1 MGGRIIFKESLVV
14 HADTILSAG
23 KNHKTT
29 RKEVLLKKPSNNNL
43 KDSIIDKIAKN
54 YRKILYN
61 MVIFNNNKNYS
72 GYMLSDITTLRRD
85 FYMREQKEHRK
96 SITSIKTKI
105 LAAVSALV
113 LILVLILIII
123 SYTISKNIITDQS
136 MQLLELSTK
145 NQASRIEAW
154 MTEKL
159 NVFSTFKQDIETLD
173 YTDAQLQSLLD
184 SYYGRSS
191 DYPDGFYIADTSGK
205 VMQASGVDYKKTAD
219 TSSAWYNE
227 ALTRVNMAFGDVHVN
242 EAGTD
247 VVSAG
252 AILRDSKKAGG
263 NAKAKNTRL
272 LVVDV
277 PIAHIQVIVDSFIS
291 MDDAQA
297 ILVDKDNMSILSKS
311 DDTLTGRLSDGTGFL
326 GTIGNR
332 ISQQNYTAMTL
343 DGNIVDFREI
353 TGTNWVLVSYV
364 PESAVFSEL
373 ASLRTTMIVV
383 AVVVLA
389 VILVLME
396 RMIHFMIKPIRSLTD
411 SIVTMAS
418 GDFTVDIKTKGND
431 EITLMGH
438 SMKEFTAAIRSMIND
453 ISNISETLKGQAE
466 SSTSVSGGLYEASLK
481 QSKNIDELNGTVD
494 QLSAS
499 VQEIAESATA
509 LAVVVSD
516 TRDSSNNAE
525 DKMNVT
531 VEVAEAGKNDM
542 QKVGEAM
549 GLIEQ
554 SINGLQESIDKV
566 GAASQEINKIVGMIG
581 EIADETNLLAL
592 NASIEAARAGDAGK
606 GFAVVA
612 TEIGSL
618 ATNSNQSVQK
628 IQTLINEVTSLVG
641 ETVDKAKDSVDEINT
656 SSRLV
661 HQAVATFDTIYDNIV
676 DANRVVND
684 MAANMLKVADVS
696 TNVASITEEQ
706 AASAELI
713 SRNAG
718 NIASESKNITDD
730 SEKVAETARKLAD
743 TSEKL
748 MTQINSFRV

>member
-1 MGGRIIFKESLVV
+1 
-14 HADTILSAG
+14 
-23 KNHKTT
+23 
-29 RKEVLLKKPSNNNL
+29 
-43 KDSIIDKIAKN
+43 
-54 YRKILYN
+54 

-154 MTEKL
+154 MSEKL

-205 VMQASGVDYKKTAD
+205 VMQAAGVDYKKTAD
-219 TSSAWYNE
+219 ASSAWYNE

-311 DDTLTGRLSDGTGFL
+311 DDTLTGKLSDGTGFL

-353 TGTNWVLVSYV
+353 SGTNWVLVSYV

-641 ETVDKAKDSVDEINT
+641 ETVDKAKGSVDEINT

>member
-23 KNHKTT
+23 KHHNTT
-29 RKEVLLKKPSNNNL
+29 RKEVLLKKSSNNNL
-43 KDSIIDKIAKN
+43 KDSIIAKIAKN

-72 GYMLSDITTLRRD
+72 DYMLSDITTSRRD
-85 FYMREQKEHRK
+85 FYMKEQKEHRK

-113 LILVLILIII
+113 LILVLILIIV

-145 NQASRIEAW
+145 NQASQIEAW
-154 MTEKL
+154 MSENL

-205 VMQASGVDYKKTAD
+205 VMQAAGVDYKKTAD
-219 TSSAWYNE
+219 ASSAWYNE

-252 AILRDSKKAGG
+252 AILRNSKKAGG

-277 PIAHIQVIVDSFIS
+277 PIAHIQVIVNSFIS
-291 MDDAQA
+291 IDDAQA
-297 ILVDKDNMSILSKS
+297 ILVDKESLSVLSKS
-311 DDTLTGRLSDGTGFL
+311 DDTLSGKLSDSTGFL
-326 GTIGNR
+326 GTIGDR
-332 ISQQNYTAMTL
+332 ISQQNYTSMTL
-343 DGNIVDFREI
+343 NGNIVDFMEI
-353 TGTNWVLVSYV
+353 SGTNWVLVSYV
-364 PESAVFSEL
+364 PETTIFAEL
-373 ASLRTTMIVV
+373 AMLRTTMIVV
-383 AVVVLA
+383 AVVVL
-389 VILVLME
+389 VILLVLME
-396 RMIHFMIKPIRSLTD
+396 RMVHFMIKPIRSLTD

-438 SMKEFTAAIRSMIND
+438 SMKDFTVAMRSMIND
-453 ISNISETLKGQAE
+453 ISNVSETLKGQAE
-466 SSTSVSGGLYEASLK
+466 SSTSVSGGLYEASLR
-481 QSKNIDELNGTVD
+481 QSKTIDELNGTVD

-509 LAVVVSD
+509 LALVVSD

-641 ETVDKAKDSVDEINT
+641 ETVDKAKGSVDEINT

-661 HQAVATFDTIYDNIV
+661 HQAVTTFDTIYDNIV

>member
-1 MGGRIIFKESLVV
+1 MFR
-14 HADTILSAG
+14 
-23 KNHKTT
+23 
-29 RKEVLLKKPSNNNL
+29 LKKSSNNNL

-72 GYMLSDITTLRRD
+72 DYMLSDITTSRRD

-311 DDTLTGRLSDGTGFL
+311 DDTLTGKLSDGTGFL

-332 ISQQNYTAMTL
+332 ISQQNYTAMTF

-641 ETVDKAKDSVDEINT
+641 ETVDKAKGSVDEINT

-676 DANRVVND
+676 DANKVVND

-748 MTQINSFRV
+748 MIQINSFRV

>member
-23 KNHKTT
+23 KYHKTT
-29 RKEVLLKKPSNNNL
+29 RKEVLLKKSSNNNL
-43 KDSIIDKIAKN
+43 KDSVIDKIAKN

-72 GYMLSDITTLRRD
+72 GYMLSDITTSRRD

-154 MTEKL
+154 MSEKL

-205 VMQASGVDYKKTAD
+205 VMQAAGVDYKKTAD
-219 TSSAWYNE
+219 ASSAWYNE

-311 DDTLTGRLSDGTGFL
+311 DDTLTGKLSDGTGFL

-431 EITLMGH
+431 EITLMGR

-481 QSKNIDELNGTVD
+481 QSKTIDELNGTVD

-641 ETVDKAKDSVDEINT
+641 ETVDKAKGSVDEINT

-676 DANRVVND
+676 DANKVVND

-730 SEKVAETARKLAD
+730 SEKVAETARKLAY

>member
-1 MGGRIIFKESLVV
+1 
-14 HADTILSAG
+14 
-23 KNHKTT
+23 
-29 RKEVLLKKPSNNNL
+29 
-43 KDSIIDKIAKN
+43 
-54 YRKILYN
+54 
-61 MVIFNNNKNYS
+61 
-72 GYMLSDITTLRRD
+72 
-85 FYMREQKEHRK
+85 MREQKAQRK

-113 LILVLILIII
+113 LILVLIMIII

-145 NQASRIEAW
+145 NQASQIEAW
-154 MTEKL
+154 MSENL
-159 NVFSTFKQDIETLD
+159 NVFNTFKQDIETMD

-184 SYYGRSS
+184 SYYGRST

-205 VMQASGVDYKKTAD
+205 VMQAAGVGYKKTAD
-219 TSSAWYNE
+219 TSSTWYSE
-227 ALTRVNMAFGDVHVN
+227 ALTRVNMAFGDVHAN

-272 LVVDV
+272 LIVDV
-277 PIAHIQVIVDSFIS
+277 PIAHIQVIVNSFIS

-297 ILVDKDNMSILSKS
+297 ILVDRENLSVLSKS
-311 DDTLTGRLSDGTGFL
+311 DDTLAGKLSDSTGFL

-353 TGTNWVLVSYV
+353 SGTNWVLVSYV
-364 PESAVFSEL
+364 PETTIFAEL
-373 ASLRTTMIVV
+373 ATLRTTMIVV
-383 AVVVLA
+383 AVIVLVVL
-389 VILVLME
+389 LVLME
-396 RMIHFMIKPIRSLTD
+396 RMVHFMIKPIRSLTD

-438 SMKEFTAAIRSMIND
+438 SMKDFTVAMRSMIND
-453 ISNISETLKGQAE
+453 ISNVSETLKGQAE
-466 SSTSVSGGLYEASLK
+466 SSSSVSGGLYEASLK
-481 QSKNIDELNGTVD
+481 QSKTIEELNGTVD
-494 QLSAS
+494 QLSTS

-509 LAVVVSD
+509 LALVVSD

-525 DKMNVT
+525 DKMNAT
-531 VEVAEAGKNDM
+531 VDVAEAGKSDM

-549 GLIEQ
+549 GVIEQ

-566 GAASQEINKIVGMIG
+566 GTASLEINKIVGMIG

-592 NASIEAARAGDAGK
+592 NASIEAARAGDAGR

-628 IQTLINEVTSLVG
+628 IQTLINEVTRLVE
-641 ETVDKAKDSVDEINT
+641 ETVNKAKDSVNEINT
-656 SSRLV
+656 SSQLV
-661 HQAVATFDTIYDNIV
+661 HQAVTTFDTIYDNIV
-676 DANRVVND
+676 EANRVVND

>member
-1 MGGRIIFKESLVV
+1 MFR
-14 HADTILSAG
+14 
-23 KNHKTT
+23 
-29 RKEVLLKKPSNNNL
+29 LKKSSNNNL

-154 MTEKL
+154 MSEKL

-205 VMQASGVDYKKTAD
+205 VMQAAGVDYKKSAD
-219 TSSAWYNE
+219 ASSAWYNE

-291 MDDAQA
+291 MDAAQA

-311 DDTLTGRLSDGTGFL
+311 DDTLTGKLSDGTGFL

-353 TGTNWVLVSYV
+353 SGTNWVLVSYV

-509 LAVVVSD
+509 LALVVSD

-676 DANRVVND
+676 DANKVVND

>member
-1 MGGRIIFKESLVV
+1 MFR
-14 HADTILSAG
+14 
-23 KNHKTT
+23 
-29 RKEVLLKKPSNNNL
+29 LKKSSNNNL

-154 MTEKL
+154 MSEKL

-332 ISQQNYTAMTL
+332 ISQQNYTAMTF

-641 ETVDKAKDSVDEINT
+641 ETVDKAKGSVDEINT

-676 DANRVVND
+676 DANKVVND

>member
-1 MGGRIIFKESLVV
+1 MFR
-14 HADTILSAG
+14 
-23 KNHKTT
+23 
-29 RKEVLLKKPSNNNL
+29 LKKSSNNNL

-61 MVIFNNNKNYS
+61 MVIFNKNKNYS
-72 GYMLSDITTLRRD
+72 GYMLSDITTSRRD

-154 MTEKL
+154 MSEKL

-311 DDTLTGRLSDGTGFL
+311 DDTLTGKLSDGTGFL

-542 QKVGEAM
+542 QKVGKAM

-641 ETVDKAKDSVDEINT
+641 ETVDKAKGSVDEINT

-676 DANRVVND
+676 DANKVVND

>member
-1 MGGRIIFKESLVV
+1 
-14 HADTILSAG
+14 
-23 KNHKTT
+23 
-29 RKEVLLKKPSNNNL
+29 
-43 KDSIIDKIAKN
+43 
-54 YRKILYN
+54 

-72 GYMLSDITTLRRD
+72 DYMLSDITTLRRD

-105 LAAVSALV
+105 LVAVSALV
-113 LILVLILIII
+113 LILVLILIIV

-145 NQASRIEAW
+145 NQASQIEAW
-154 MTEKL
+154 MSENL
-159 NVFSTFKQDIETLD
+159 NVFNTFKQDIETMD
-173 YTDAQLQSLLD
+173 YTEAQLQSLLD

-205 VMQASGVDYKKTAD
+205 VMQAAGVDYKKTAD
-219 TSSAWYNE
+219 ASSAWYNE

-277 PIAHIQVIVDSFIS
+277 PIAHIQVIVNSFIS
-291 MDDAQA
+291 IDDAQA
-297 ILVDKDNMSILSKS
+297 ILVDKESLSVLSKS
-311 DDTLTGRLSDGTGFL
+311 DDTLSGKLSDSTGFL
-326 GTIGNR
+326 GTIGDR
-332 ISQQNYTAMTL
+332 ISQQNYTSMTL
-343 DGNIVDFREI
+343 NGNIVDFREI
-353 TGTNWVLVSYV
+353 SGTNWVLVSYV
-364 PESAVFSEL
+364 PETTIFAEL
-373 ASLRTTMIVV
+373 ATLRTTMIVV
-383 AVVVLA
+383 AVVVL
-389 VILVLME
+389 VILLVLME
-396 RMIHFMIKPIRSLTD
+396 RMVHFMIKPIRSLTD

-641 ETVDKAKDSVDEINT
+641 ETVDKAKGSVDEINT

-676 DANRVVND
+676 DANKVVND

>member
-1 MGGRIIFKESLVV
+1 MFR
-14 HADTILSAG
+14 
-23 KNHKTT
+23 
-29 RKEVLLKKPSNNNL
+29 LKKPSNNNL

-72 GYMLSDITTLRRD
+72 GYMLSDITTSRRD

-173 YTDAQLQSLLD
+173 YTDAQIQSLLD

-205 VMQASGVDYKKTAD
+205 VMQAAGVDYKKTAD
-219 TSSAWYNE
+219 ASSAWYNE

-332 ISQQNYTAMTL
+332 ISQQNNTAMTL

-353 TGTNWVLVSYV
+353 TGTNWVIVSYV

-383 AVVVLA
+383 AVAVLA

-641 ETVDKAKDSVDEINT
+641 ETVDKAKGSVDEINT

>member
-1 MGGRIIFKESLVV
+1 
-14 HADTILSAG
+14 
-23 KNHKTT
+23 
-29 RKEVLLKKPSNNNL
+29 
-43 KDSIIDKIAKN
+43 
-54 YRKILYN
+54 

-72 GYMLSDITTLRRD
+72 DYMLSDITTSRRD
-85 FYMREQKEHRK
+85 FYMREQKAQKK

-105 LAAVSALV
+105 LAAVSTQV
-113 LILVLILIII
+113 LILVLILIIV

-145 NQASRIEAW
+145 NQASQIEAW
-154 MTEKL
+154 MSENL

-205 VMQASGVDYKKTAD
+205 VMQAAGVDYKKTAD
-219 TSSAWYNE
+219 ASSAWYNE

-277 PIAHIQVIVDSFIS
+277 PIAHIQVIVNSFIS
-291 MDDAQA
+291 IDDAQA
-297 ILVDKDNMSILSKS
+297 ILVDKESLSVLSKS
-311 DDTLTGRLSDGTGFL
+311 DDTLSGKLSDSTGFL
-326 GTIGNR
+326 GTIGDR
-332 ISQQNYTAMTL
+332 ISQQNYTSMTL
-343 DGNIVDFREI
+343 NGNIVDFMEI
-353 TGTNWVLVSYV
+353 SGTNWVLVSYV
-364 PESAVFSEL
+364 PETTIFAEL
-373 ASLRTTMIVV
+373 AMLRTTMIVV
-383 AVVVLA
+383 AVVVL
-389 VILVLME
+389 VILLVLME
-396 RMIHFMIKPIRSLTD
+396 RMVHFMIKPIRSLTD

-438 SMKEFTAAIRSMIND
+438 SMKDFTVAMRSMIND

-466 SSTSVSGGLYEASLK
+466 SSTSVSGGLYEASLR
-481 QSKNIDELNGTVD
+481 QSKTIDELNGTVD

-509 LAVVVSD
+509 LALVVSD

-641 ETVDKAKDSVDEINT
+641 ETVDKAKGSVDEINT

-661 HQAVATFDTIYDNIV
+661 HQAVTTFDTIYDNIV

>member
-1 MGGRIIFKESLVV
+1 MFR
-14 HADTILSAG
+14 
-23 KNHKTT
+23 
-29 RKEVLLKKPSNNNL
+29 LKKSSNNNL

-145 NQASRIEAW
+145 NQASRIEVW
-154 MTEKL
+154 MSEKL

-247 VVSAG
+247 VVSTG

-383 AVVVLA
+383 AVAVLA

-466 SSTSVSGGLYEASLK
+466 SSTTVSGGLYEASLK

-641 ETVDKAKDSVDEINT
+641 ETVDKAKGSVDEINT

-676 DANRVVND
+676 DANKVVND

-730 SEKVAETARKLAD
+730 SEKVAETARRLAD

>member
-1 MGGRIIFKESLVV
+1 M
-14 HADTILSAG
+14 T
-23 KNHKTT
+23 
-29 RKEVLLKKPSNNNL
+29 
-43 KDSIIDKIAKN
+43 KIAKN
-54 YRKILYN
+54 HRKILYN

-113 LILVLILIII
+113 LILVLILIIV

-145 NQASRIEAW
+145 NQASQIEAW
-154 MTEKL
+154 MSENL
-159 NVFSTFKQDIETLD
+159 NVFNTFKQDIETMD
-173 YTDAQLQSLLD
+173 YTEAQLQSLLD

-205 VMQASGVDYKKTAD
+205 VMQAAGVDYKKTAD
-219 TSSAWYNE
+219 ASSAWYNE

-277 PIAHIQVIVDSFIS
+277 PIAHIQVIVNSFIS
-291 MDDAQA
+291 IDDAQA
-297 ILVDKDNMSILSKS
+297 ILVDKESLSVLSKS
-311 DDTLTGRLSDGTGFL
+311 DDTLSGKLSDSTGFL
-326 GTIGNR
+326 GTIGDR
-332 ISQQNYTAMTL
+332 ISQQNYTSMTL
-343 DGNIVDFREI
+343 NGNIVDFREI
-353 TGTNWVLVSYV
+353 SGTNWVLVSYV
-364 PESAVFSEL
+364 PETTIFAEL
-373 ASLRTTMIVV
+373 ATLRTTMIVV
-383 AVVVLA
+383 AVVVL
-389 VILVLME
+389 VILLVLME
-396 RMIHFMIKPIRSLTD
+396 RMVHFMIKPIRSLTD

-438 SMKEFTAAIRSMIND
+438 SMKDFTVAMRSMIND
-453 ISNISETLKGQAE
+453 ISNVSETLKGQAE

-481 QSKNIDELNGTVD
+481 QSKTIDELNGTVD

-509 LAVVVSD
+509 LALVVSD

-641 ETVDKAKDSVDEINT
+641 ETVDKAKGSVDEINT

>member
-1 MGGRIIFKESLVV
+1 MFR
-14 HADTILSAG
+14 
-23 KNHKTT
+23 
-29 RKEVLLKKPSNNNL
+29 LKKPSNNNL

-72 GYMLSDITTLRRD
+72 GYMLYDITTSRRD

-205 VMQASGVDYKKTAD
+205 VMQAAGVDYKKTAD
-219 TSSAWYNE
+219 ASSAWYNE

-383 AVVVLA
+383 AVAVLA

-641 ETVDKAKDSVDEINT
+641 ETVDKAKGSVDEINT

>member
-1 MGGRIIFKESLVV
+1 MFR
-14 HADTILSAG
+14 
-23 KNHKTT
+23 
-29 RKEVLLKKPSNNNL
+29 LKKSSNNNL

-72 GYMLSDITTLRRD
+72 GYMLSDITTSRRD

-154 MTEKL
+154 MSEKL

-205 VMQASGVDYKKTAD
+205 VMQAAGVDYKKTAD
-219 TSSAWYNE
+219 ASSAWYNE

-383 AVVVLA
+383 AVAVLA

-641 ETVDKAKDSVDEINT
+641 ETVDKAKGSVDEINT

>member
-1 MGGRIIFKESLVV
+1 
-14 HADTILSAG
+14 
-23 KNHKTT
+23 
-29 RKEVLLKKPSNNNL
+29 
-43 KDSIIDKIAKN
+43 
-54 YRKILYN
+54 
-61 MVIFNNNKNYS
+61 
-72 GYMLSDITTLRRD
+72 
-85 FYMREQKEHRK
+85 MREQKAQRK

-145 NQASRIEAW
+145 NQASQIEAW
-154 MTEKL
+154 MSENL
-159 NVFSTFKQDIETLD
+159 NVFNTFKQDIETMD

-205 VMQASGVDYKKTAD
+205 VMKAAGVGYKKTAD
-219 TSSAWYNE
+219 TSSTWYNE
-227 ALTRVNMAFGDVHVN
+227 ALTRVNMAFGDVHAN

-252 AILRDSKKAGG
+252 AILRDSKTAGG

-272 LVVDV
+272 LIVDV
-277 PIAHIQVIVDSFIS
+277 PIAHIQVIVNSFIS

-297 ILVDKDNMSILSKS
+297 ILVDKENLSVLSKS
-311 DDTLTGRLSDGTGFL
+311 DDTLAGKLSDSTGFL

-343 DGNIVDFREI
+343 DGNIVDFMEI
-353 TGTNWVLVSYV
+353 SGTNWVLVSYV
-364 PESAVFSEL
+364 PETTIFAEL
-373 ASLRTTMIVV
+373 ATLRTTMIVV
-383 AVVVLA
+383 AVVVL
-389 VILVLME
+389 VVLLVLME
-396 RMIHFMIKPIRSLTD
+396 RMVHFMIKPIRSLTD

-438 SMKEFTAAIRSMIND
+438 SMKDFTVAMRSMIND
-453 ISNISETLKGQAE
+453 ISNVSETLKGQAE
-466 SSTSVSGGLYEASLK
+466 SSSSVSGGLYEASLK
-481 QSKNIDELNGTVD
+481 QSKTIEELNGTVD
-494 QLSAS
+494 QLSTS

-509 LAVVVSD
+509 LALVVSD

-531 VEVAEAGKNDM
+531 VEVAEAGKSDM

-566 GAASQEINKIVGMIG
+566 GTASLEINKIVGMIG

-592 NASIEAARAGDAGK
+592 NASIEAARAGDAGR

-628 IQTLINEVTSLVG
+628 IQTLINEVTRLVE
-641 ETVDKAKDSVDEINT
+641 ETVNKAKASVDEINE
-656 SSRLV
+656 SSQLV
-661 HQAVATFDTIYDNIV
+661 HQAVTTFDTIYDNIV
-676 DANRVVND
+676 EANRVVND

>member
-1 MGGRIIFKESLVV
+1 MFR
-14 HADTILSAG
+14 
-23 KNHKTT
+23 
-29 RKEVLLKKPSNNNL
+29 LKKSSNNNL

-72 GYMLSDITTLRRD
+72 GYMLSDITILRRD

-311 DDTLTGRLSDGTGFL
+311 DDTLTGKLSDGTGFL

-332 ISQQNYTAMTL
+332 ISQQNYTAMTF

-641 ETVDKAKDSVDEINT
+641 ETVDKAKGSVDEINT

-676 DANRVVND
+676 DANKVVND

>member
-23 KNHKTT
+23 KHHNTT
-29 RKEVLLKKPSNNNL
+29 RKEVLLKKSSNNNL

-154 MTEKL
+154 MSEKL

-205 VMQASGVDYKKTAD
+205 VMQAAGVDYKKTAD
-219 TSSAWYNE
+219 ASSAWYNE

-383 AVVVLA
+383 AVAVLA

>member
-1 MGGRIIFKESLVV
+1 
-14 HADTILSAG
+14 
-23 KNHKTT
+23 
-29 RKEVLLKKPSNNNL
+29 
-43 KDSIIDKIAKN
+43 
-54 YRKILYN
+54 

-154 MTEKL
+154 MSEKL

-205 VMQASGVDYKKTAD
+205 VMQAAGVDYKKTAD
-219 TSSAWYNE
+219 ASSAWYNE

-263 NAKAKNTRL
+263 KAKNTRL

-383 AVVVLA
+383 AVAVLA

-641 ETVDKAKDSVDEINT
+641 ETVDKAKGSVDEINT

>member
-1 MGGRIIFKESLVV
+1 MFR
-14 HADTILSAG
+14 
-23 KNHKTT
+23 
-29 RKEVLLKKPSNNNL
+29 LKKSSNNNL

-72 GYMLSDITTLRRD
+72 GYMLSDITTSRRD

-154 MTEKL
+154 MSEKL

-205 VMQASGVDYKKTAD
+205 VMQAAGVDYKKAAD
-219 TSSAWYNE
+219 ASSAWYNE

-291 MDDAQA
+291 MDAAQA

-311 DDTLTGRLSDGTGFL
+311 DDTLTGKLSDGTDFL

-353 TGTNWVLVSYV
+353 SGTNWVLVSYV

-509 LAVVVSD
+509 LALVVSD

-641 ETVDKAKDSVDEINT
+641 ETVDKAKGSVDEINT

-676 DANRVVND
+676 DANKVVND

>member
-23 KNHKTT
+23 KYHKTT
-29 RKEVLLKKPSNNNL
+29 RKEVLLKKSSNNNL

-72 GYMLSDITTLRRD
+72 GYMLSDITTSRRD

-154 MTEKL
+154 MSEKL

-205 VMQASGVDYKKTAD
+205 VMQAAGVDYKKTAD
-219 TSSAWYNE
+219 ASSAWYNE

-311 DDTLTGRLSDGTGFL
+311 DDTLTGKLSDGTGFL

-373 ASLRTTMIVV
+373 TSLRTTMIVV
-383 AVVVLA
+383 AVVALA

-641 ETVDKAKDSVDEINT
+641 ETVDKAKGSVDEINT

>member
-1 MGGRIIFKESLVV
+1 
-14 HADTILSAG
+14 
-23 KNHKTT
+23 
-29 RKEVLLKKPSNNNL
+29 
-43 KDSIIDKIAKN
+43 
-54 YRKILYN
+54 

-154 MTEKL
+154 MSEKL

-311 DDTLTGRLSDGTGFL
+311 DDTLTGKLSDGTGFL

-418 GDFTVDIKTKGND
+418 GDFTVDIKIKGND

-438 SMKEFTAAIRSMIND
+438 SMKEFTAAIRRMIND

-641 ETVDKAKDSVDEINT
+641 ETVDKAKGSVDEINT

-676 DANRVVND
+676 DANKVVND

>member
-1 MGGRIIFKESLVV
+1 
-14 HADTILSAG
+14 
-23 KNHKTT
+23 
-29 RKEVLLKKPSNNNL
+29 
-43 KDSIIDKIAKN
+43 
-54 YRKILYN
+54 

-72 GYMLSDITTLRRD
+72 GYMLSDITTSRRD

-205 VMQASGVDYKKTAD
+205 VMQAAGVDYKKTAD
-219 TSSAWYNE
+219 ASSAWYNE

-383 AVVVLA
+383 AVAVLA